1 MFDKF
6 RFALYDYIQCMDI
19 SRKTITTTI
28 SRFISSNHFDIDWF
42 VLLFKMSPDATDMVD
57 IKVAVR
63 KIRL

>member
-1 MFDKF
+1 MFDKL
-6 RFALYDYIQCMDI
+6 RFALYYYLQYMDI
-19 SRKTITTTI
+19 SRKTTTTI